1 MLVISDTSPI
11 TNLIQIGCLEI
22 LKKIYGKVL
31 IPEQVYQELKDYE
44 EHSQILATNDWLVVK
59 KVINRQAVEDLSKY
73 LDLGECEA
81 IILAKETTADLL
93 IIDERKG
100 RSVAKEQGL
109 EIIGLLGVL
118 AKGKQEGHIE
128 KLKPVLD
135 KLIEEI
141 GFRVSKKLYQIIL
154 ESVGER

>member
-11 TNLIQIGCLEI
+11 TNLIQIGHLEL
-22 LKKIYGKVL
+22 LKKIYGSVF
-31 IPEQVYQELKDYE
+31 IPGQVYQELKDYE
-44 EHSQILATNDWLVVK
+44 EHSQILATNDWLIVK
-59 KVINRQAVEDLSKY
+59 KVKDRRAVENLFEY

-81 IILAKETTADLL
+81 IVLAKETTADLL

-118 AKGKQEGHIE
+118 AKGKQEGYIE
-128 KLKPVLD
+128 QLKPILD

-154 ESVGER
+154 ESVGEL